1 MITRQLLVTLSLSS
15 LILASME
22 QISDHNSSLIEM
34 SNDNS
39 SISSL
44 TIDEESALS
53 IPEAVFDN
61 NYSEEIANGSDTTPQ
76 KFHSGPQYETISSFP
91 DKETVRL
98 NFSLFSLANFS
109 DESKSIVAESFNR
122 MNVYP
127 SMVSIP
133 VRANHSI
140 DILKYYRFTIRQFK
154 TKLEKI
160 LNMEQ
165 LFVKRTTQRN
175 FDHFANSL
183 LLKRLN
189 PKEKYSVCIYYYRDN
204 VSTEM
209 PDLFICQEIMHDH
222 LKHSVHGL
230 LFILTQYSVII
241 GILVVLQGLFS
252 MRKRRLAHI
261 VHQHLINKS
270 QRLRS
275 TLSSISLVRQSFS
288 SMDGPTS
295 LYQHTNHD
303 EDKFKKRIISSPAI
317 VLTQPSTPSC
327 HSSDENEPFLR
338 LAPAKNHVHF
348 LLGLDENDDTESD
361 CIDNQ
366 QIPTMNVDETYGDH
380 CDALLSMA
388 HILDTNKPWSR
399 QSHSTLPV

>member
-1 MITRQLLVTLSLSS
+1 MDT
-15 LILASME
+15 
-22 QISDHNSSLIEM
+22 NSSLVEI
-34 SNDNS
+34 SNDNA
-39 SISSL
+39 SIASV
-44 TIDEESALS
+44 TIEGDSPLS
-53 IPEAVFDN
+53 NPELVFDN

-76 KFHSGPQYETISSFP
+76 KFHPGPQYETISAFT

-98 NFSLFSLANFS
+98 NFSLFSVANFS
-109 DESKSIVAESFNR
+109 DESKSTVTENSNK

-140 DILKYYRFTIRQFK
+140 DVLKYYRFTIRQFK

-160 LNMEQ
+160 LDMEQ
-165 LFVKRTTQRN
+165 LFFKRTAQRN
-175 FDHFANSL
+175 FDHFSNSL

-189 PKEKYSVCIYYYRDN
+189 PKEKYSVCIYYYRAN

-288 SMDGPTS
+288 SMDGPTDP
-295 LYQHTNHD
+295 YQHTNHGQN
-303 EDKFKKRIISSPAI
+303 KFNKRIISSPAI
-317 VLTQPSTPSC
+317 VLTQPSSPSC

-338 LAPAKNHVHF
+338 LTPGKNHVHF
-348 LLGLDENDDTESD
+348 LLGLDENDDTESESTD
-361 CIDNQ
+361 TQ
-366 QIPTMNVDETYGDH
+366 QVPTMILDEPYGDR